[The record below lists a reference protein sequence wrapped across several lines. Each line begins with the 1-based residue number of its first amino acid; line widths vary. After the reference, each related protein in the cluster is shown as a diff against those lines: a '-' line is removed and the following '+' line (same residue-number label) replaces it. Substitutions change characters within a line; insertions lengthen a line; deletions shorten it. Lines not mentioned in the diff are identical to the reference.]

1 MLDQFYSYL
10 SDTIIEFFKANPL
23 SPGAKYNIQF
33 EKREQV
39 EFLYEELKKN
49 DSLYK
54 EFKYTDKGEVKYTS
68 YLLNYSNVKLIISAT
83 IGDIQPDFLT
93 RLRNMVGVEEGYKD
107 KAILFIHD
115 TTLDSIM
122 GGTESFAKEGMPFHI
137 NSIQKDIKR
146 KLDEADFSEVDKEI
160 INLDLERKRNDS
172 LGDSISIFEYK
183 DLLAIV
189 NGTCIERDQYKN
201 FGLFYDSKIKD
212 LTGRDLKNRLKE
224 NALNFNRVDE
234 IHNYGNPETQL
245 ERYFDDKGVDNLK
258 GEDWKENDFKEV
270 LKSINAKK
278 ETKPLEYIS
287 CSESWDKEEGNSKA
301 KSRIRNIIVF
311 NEEGKEDIEL
321 EFSFD
326 DNLYKEFLQTDGDIE
341 ASNSGKKIKA
351 VLHNC
356 NENANFYKITY
367 KNDKNI
373 KFEFRIVVVC
383 FNERYLESI
392 KTKYSVIV
400 KGKNSYVAINTNDSS
415 IVFNEFA
422 ENPKEY
428 ELLDNYDTIDIDE
441 DEKLTINISESF
453 DYENDSD
460 LVRFKLSIS
469 NCIIPFGIVGTSE
482 KVAPVD
488 GLRVWRL
495 KRENK
500 SDFRLIGDNKLQH
513 GTKEFFTRD
522 EFRKSLQLE
531 KQIIE
536 MEGIYF
542 AETTEGL
549 ESVDLELNVEVK
561 TAYDEILRYFKL
573 SKKLPSLSYLNE
585 EIKRLYGN
593 FIGIFL
599 KELDSIKEEEYLSR
613 EQKNLFKIG
622 TIKREV
628 EDKELLFTPLHP
640 LNIAYQLHLNSEINN
655 EAIEDDVI
663 RKFTSTYL
671 LPYIMMEEDKL
682 YIPMEQTHSIEWK
695 YYVDEKLPR
704 YKSSRDFVSKL
715 VNEKIEEFI
724 THFKY
729 LFNLGSSAPIKINL
743 INTGDSKEI
752 LQGIFKYYTKQLKSK
767 SSEILP
773 IDVYIY
779 SNKSITNAFEE
790 VAFND
795 DIKDL
800 KENYG
805 LDLNADNMSEEDVL
819 DLYREK
825 VHFYSKK
832 IEKGIEYS
840 HITFI
845 EMSNEVKTITSN
857 MDGITSGIILNGLI
871 SGVPSVFVGDSYRT
885 GFGTKYA
892 NTETD
897 LMKVASKLNSV
908 NTAINGEPYSSNKC
922 KAISVSNNS
931 KNALEDIYNASHWIT
946 FIDPKVDLNFFKNDP
961 DAKDLLIIHYSDQ
974 YTTAGGYDA
983 ITVTRKSRPYQK
995 VIEEYIAKK
1004 GIENAKECSAS
1015 IINMFNAVNG
1025 DWLLSLLSSKSHR
1038 PKEKISILAAI
1049 KLALAKFKKDNIIW
1063 VPISLEEVLR
1073 VSGGAGLKQ
1082 SEGFLSAKKLG
1093 FDGNGSTSDD
1103 ILLIGIE
1110 KINEEVYVHYYPIEV
1125 KIGEN
1130 ANSVIE
1136 KGVAQAKATKGIFNE
1151 LLLPKQGSLITSTQK
1166 VYRNF
1171 LMQLVVTSAE
1181 KLNLY
1186 EVCNEENWNS
1196 VIDSDLR
1203 RKLLNEEYVITNS
1216 IEESIGIAAVISFK
1230 RENSFELVDIR
1241 KEDNVMVI
1249 EMSEEDAFSFITK
1262 TVGAIRE
1269 EVGEIEINTGVTVN
1283 DQNPQEGNE
1292 IIQGK
1297 TEGVTGDLETGATEL
1312 IDDINTPETVI
1323 NNIPG
1328 DEVIKPK
1335 ENDPIEPDDNL
1346 LTQSS
1351 VNDYNTGKPEVDSG
1365 AIVDPSAAYGSDSN
1379 RNMQILFGINQ
1390 KSNREIY
1397 WCPNDTNKLM
1407 HTNTGIIGTMGT
1419 GKTQFTKSMVTQI
1432 YKESNHN
1439 IDGKKV
1445 GILIFDYKGDYNK
1458 SKQDFLEATDAKV
1471 FELYHLPFNP
1481 LSVVKAANSKPML
1494 PLHTANGLKETLA
1507 KAFGLGI
1514 KQETLLRDLIMEA
1527 YEKRGIIKN
1536 DSETWGKPAPTL
1548 KDVYDIYVN
1557 KEDLKEDSL
1566 YAAFSNLID
1575 FEIFEPDPNET
1586 KSLFDLIDGVTVIDL
1601 SGYDPGIQNLVVAIT
1616 LDLFYSQMQ
1625 AYGHSKIDGNLRQ
1638 LNKIVLVDEADN
1650 FLSKN
1655 FSSLKKILK
1664 EGREFGV
1671 GTILSTQL
1679 LSHFST
1685 GENEYANYI
1694 LTWVVHN
1701 VADLSNKDVKYIF
1714 NTQSKSEEESIYSK
1728 IKALNKHYSIV
1739 KMGDSDRAMFM
1750 KDRAFWELMEK

>member
-1 MLDQFYSYL
+1 MSDQFYSYL
-10 SDTIIEFFKANPL
+10 SNKIIEFFNMNPL
-23 SPGAKYNIQF
+23 SSGAKYNIQF
-33 EKREQV
+33 EKKDQV
-39 EFLYEELKKN
+39 EALYEELKKN
-49 DSLYK
+49 TLYK
-54 EFKYTDKGEVKYTS
+54 EYEYVDKGEVKYRS
-68 YLLNYSNVKLIISAT
+68 YLLDFQNTKLIISAT

-93 RLRNMVGVEEGYKD
+93 RLRNMVGVEKGYEN

-122 GGTESFAKEGMPFHI
+122 GGTESFSKEGMPFHI
-137 NSIQKDIKR
+137 NSIQRDIRR
-146 KLDEADFSEVDKEI
+146 KLVEADFSEVDKGI
-160 INLDLERKRNDS
+160 IELDIERKKSDS

-189 NGTCIERDQYKN
+189 NGTCIEREQYRN
-201 FGLFYDSKIKD
+201 FGLFYDSKLKD
-212 LTGRDLKNRLKE
+212 YTGKSLKDRLKD
-224 NALNFNRVDE
+224 NATNFNRVDE
-234 IHNYGNPETQL
+234 IHNYGNPEVQL
-245 ERYFDDKGVDNLK
+245 ERYFDDRGIEKLK
-258 GEDWKENDFKEV
+258 GEDWKTADYKDVE
-270 LKSINAKK
+270 KSINDKK
-278 ETKPLEYIS
+278 ATKPLEYEPIS
-287 CSESWDKEEGNSKA
+287 NLLVWDREEGTSKA

-311 NEEGKEDIEL
+311 NEEGKDDLDIE
-321 EFSFD
+321 FAFD
-326 DNLYKEFLQTDGDIE
+326 GTLYKEFLFKSEGDIE
-341 ASNSGKKIKA
+341 ASTSGKKIKA
-351 VLHNC
+351 MMHNC
-356 NENANFYKITY
+356 SGDANFYKITY

-373 KFEFRIVVVC
+373 KFEFRIVVVG
-383 FNERYLESI
+383 FNERYFESI
-392 KTKYSVIV
+392 KTRYSIIV
-400 KGKNSYVAINTNDSS
+400 KGRNSYISINTNEST

-422 ENPKEY
+422 ASPKSY
-428 ELLDNYDTIDIDE
+428 EIHDNYDTVEISE
-441 DEKLTINISESF
+441 DDKLTLNISESF
-453 DYENDSD
+453 EYENDSD
-460 LVRFKLSIS
+460 LVKFKIKVSDS
-469 NCIIPFGIVGTSE
+469 TVPFGIMGTSE
-482 KVAPVD
+482 KVAPID
-488 GLRVWRL
+488 GLRVWKL
-495 KRENK
+495 KREKK
-500 SDFRLIGDNKLQH
+500 SDFRLIGENKLQH

-522 EFRKSLQLE
+522 EFRKNLQLE

-536 MEGIYF
+536 MEGLYF
-542 AETTEGL
+542 IESSDGL
-549 ESVDLELNVEVK
+549 EPIDLELSSEVK
-561 TAYDEILRYFKL
+561 EAYCNILRYFIL
-573 SKKLPSLSYLNE
+573 SNKLPSLTYLNE
-585 EIKRLYGN
+585 EVRSLYSDFIKIY
-593 FIGIFL
+593 I
-599 KELDSIKEEEYLSR
+599 KELENISEESYLTKA
-613 EQKNLFKIG
+613 QKNLFKIG
-622 TIKREV
+622 SIKREV
-628 EDKELLFTPLHP
+628 EDKELMFTPLHP
-640 LNIAYQLHLNSEINN
+640 LNIAYQLHINN
-655 EAIEDDVI
+655 EINDEVIEDDI
-663 RKFTSTYL
+663 IKKFTSTYL
-671 LPYIMMEEDKL
+671 LPYIMVGDDKL
-682 YIPMEQTHSIEWK
+682 YVPMEQSHSTEWK

-715 VNEKIEEFI
+715 VNEKIDEFI
-724 THFKY
+724 GHFKY
-729 LFNLGSSAPIKINL
+729 LFNMGSNAPIKINL

-767 SSEILP
+767 NNEILP
-773 IDVYIY
+773 IDLYIY

-795 DIKDL
+795 NIKDL
-800 KENYG
+800 KETYG
-805 LDLNADNMSEEDVL
+805 LDLNVDNMSEEDVL

-832 IEKGIEYS
+832 AEKGIEYA

-845 EMSNEVKTITSN
+845 EMSNDVKTITSN
-857 MDGITSGIILNGLI
+857 MDDISSGIILNGLI
-871 SGVPSVFVGDSYRT
+871 SGVPSVFLGDSYRT

-892 NTETD
+892 NTETY
-897 LMKVASKLNSV
+897 LMNVASKLNAV
-908 NTAINGEPYSSNKC
+908 NSASNGEPYSSNKC
-922 KAISVSNNS
+922 KAISVPNNS
-931 KNALEDIYNASHWIT
+931 KTTLEDIYNASHWIT

-961 DAKDLLIIHYSDQ
+961 GTKDLLIIHYSDQ

-983 ITVTRKSRPYQK
+983 ITVTRKSGPYQK
-995 VIEEYIAKK
+995 VIDEYLTRK
-1004 GIENAKECSAS
+1004 GVENAREHSPS
-1015 IINMFNAVNG
+1015 IINMFNAING
-1025 DWLLSLLSSKSHR
+1025 DWLLRLLSSKSHL
-1038 PKEKISILAAI
+1038 PKEKISILSAI

-1093 FDGNGSTSDD
+1093 FDGNGATSDD

-1110 KINEEVYVHYYPIEV
+1110 TINEEVYVHYYPIEV

-1130 ANSVIE
+1130 NNSVIE
-1136 KGVAQAKATKGIFNE
+1136 KGITQAKSTKSIFNE
-1151 LLLPKQGSLITSTQK
+1151 LLLPKEGSEITSTQK

-1171 LMQLVVTSAE
+1171 LMQLVITSAE

-1186 EVCNEENWNS
+1186 EVCNEENWKS

-1203 RKLLNEEYVITNS
+1203 RKLLNEEYLISNG

-1230 RENSFELVDIR
+1230 KDNGFELVNMR
-1241 KEDNVMVI
+1241 KEDNIMVI
-1249 EMSEEDAFSFITK
+1249 EMSEEDAFNFITK
-1262 TVGAIRE
+1262 TVGEIRE
-1269 EVGEIEINTGVTVN
+1269 EVGQVDITTQVPSNIPSSQNGSSTNITGGTEVVTSGTGIDPSEPGGDILTPPSTIADYPKTQVIQPEVVA
-1283 DQNPQEGNE
+1283 DPPSVYEGN
-1292 IIQGK
+1292 
-1297 TEGVTGDLETGATEL
+1297 
-1312 IDDINTPETVI
+1312 
-1323 NNIPG
+1323 
-1328 DEVIKPK
+1328 
-1335 ENDPIEPDDNL
+1335 
-1346 LTQSS
+1346 
-1351 VNDYNTGKPEVDSG
+1351 
-1365 AIVDPSAAYGSDSN
+1365 SD

-1432 YKESNHN
+1432 YKESKYNV
-1439 IDGKKV
+1439 DEKKV

-1458 SKQDFLEATDAKV
+1458 SKQDFLDATDAKV

-1481 LSVVKAANSKPML
+1481 LSVVKAINSKPML
-1494 PLHTANGLKETLA
+1494 PLHTANGLKETIA

-1527 YEKRGIIKN
+1527 YEKRGIAKN
-1536 DSETWGKPAPTL
+1536 DPNTWDKPAPTL

-1586 KSLFDLIDGVTVIDL
+1586 KSLFDLVDGVTVIDL

-1701 VADLSNKDVKYIF
+1701 VADLNNKDVKYIF
-1714 NTQSKSEEESIYSK
+1714 NTQSKSEEENIYSK
-1728 IKALNKHYSIV
+1728 IKSLNKHYSLV
-1739 KMGDSDRAMFM
+1739 KMGDSDRAVYM
-1750 KDRAFWELMEK
+1750 KDRAFWELVNK